1 LASII
6 QYDKVRKSYNSGDD
20 EVVALQEV
28 SFSVGEGEFVTVVG
42 RSGCGVA
49 DLDRS
54 L

>member
-1 LASII
+1 MASVI
-6 QYDKVRKSYNSGDD
+6 QYGKVRKIYNPGHD

-28 SFSVGEGEFVTVVG
+28 SFSVGEGDFVTVVG

-49 DLDRS
+49 DLDRI